1 MKWKAEWAD
10 RLLVRTMAA
19 MTDKLALDR
28 FLTYRLHRVAR
39 LSDRET
45 GAAYLAECGLN
56 LAEARCLAAIGT
68 FEPLSLNDLARAANQ
83 DKGHASRSA
92 QALVERNLVSKEA
105 SSSDARS
112 VVLRLT
118 RKGRVLHARTMR
130 LIARRNVETFAVL
143 SAAERRVLGDLLD
156 RVGKSLEDG

>member
-1 MKWKAEWAD
+1 
-10 RLLVRTMAA
+10 
-19 MTDKLALDR
+19 MTEKLKLDR

-56 LAEARCLAAIGT
+56 LGEARCLAAIGS

-92 QALVERNLVSKEA
+92 QSLVESGLVSKEA
-105 SSSDARS
+105 SASDGRG

-118 RKGRVLHARTMR
+118 RKGRGLHVRTMR
-130 LIARRNVETFAVL
+130 LIGQRNDDAFAVL
-143 SAAERRVLGDLLD
+143 SAAERRALGEMLD
-156 RVGKSLEDG
+156 RLAQHLQDR

>member
-1 MKWKAEWAD
+1 MSEPPK
-10 RLLVRTMAA
+10 
-19 MTDKLALDR
+19 LDR

-45 GAAYLAECGLN
+45 GPAYVAECDLN
-56 LAEARCLAAIGT
+56 IAEARCLAAIGS

-92 QALVERNLVSKEA
+92 QALVERGFASKEA
-105 SSSDARS
+105 STTDARG

-118 RKGRVLHARTMR
+118 RKGRGLHGRTMR
-130 LIARRNVETFAVL
+130 LIARRNDETFAML
-143 SAAERRVLGDLLD
+143 TAAERRTLGDLLD
-156 RVGKSLEDG
+156 RVAQGLQDD

>member
-1 MKWKAEWAD
+1 
-10 RLLVRTMAA
+10 
-19 MTDKLALDR
+19 MTEPLELDR

-45 GAAYLAECGLN
+45 GTAYLAECGLN
-56 LAEARCLAAIGT
+56 LGEARCLAAIGS

-92 QALVERNLVSKEA
+92 QALAERGLVSKETSA
-105 SSSDARS
+105 DDGRG

-118 RKGRVLHARTMR
+118 RKGRPLYAKTMR
-130 LIARRNVETFAVL
+130 LIARRNDEAFGAL
-143 SAAERRVLGDLLD
+143 SATERRTLGELLD
-156 RVGKSLEDG
+156 RVGRSLLDR

>member
-1 MKWKAEWAD
+1 
-10 RLLVRTMAA
+10 MAA
-19 MTDKLALDR
+19 PRLDR

-56 LAEARCLAAIGT
+56 LSEARCLAAIGS

-92 QALVERNLVSKEA
+92 QALVDRGLVAKAA
-105 SSSDARS
+105 SDSDGRGVAFT
-112 VVLRLT
+112 LT
-118 RKGRVLHARTMR
+118 RKGTTLHARTMA
-130 LIARRNVETFAVL
+130 LIAKRNDETFAVL
-143 SAAERRVLGDLLD
+143 SAAERKTLGELLD
-156 RVGKSLEDG
+156 RVAAALQPE